1 MRVCVVGE
9 RGASSACG
17 VPIGC
22 APADPALGL
31 SRAVS
36 RPPYRRIVLP
46 HRTAPLPYRPT
57 VPQLVK
63 LGEVDALLHSEYTLR
78 RRMLVERAKV
88 TLRSLMCSPRL
99 EGEQQQV
106 GGGSGRGRGLGLV
119 GEAERWARG

>member
-1 MRVCVVGE
+1 M
-9 RGASSACG
+9 
-17 VPIGC
+17 
-22 APADPALGL
+22 
-31 SRAVS
+31 
-36 RPPYRRIVLP
+36 
-46 HRTAPLPYRPT
+46 
-57 VPQLVK
+57 
-63 LGEVDALLHSEYTLR
+63 LHSEYTLR